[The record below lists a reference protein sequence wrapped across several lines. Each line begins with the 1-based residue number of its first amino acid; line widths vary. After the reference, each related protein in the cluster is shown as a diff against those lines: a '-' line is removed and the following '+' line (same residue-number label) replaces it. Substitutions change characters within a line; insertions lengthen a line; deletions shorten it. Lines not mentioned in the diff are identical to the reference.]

1 MNERAILA
9 GGCFWGLQDLIRN
22 LPGVVST
29 RVGYTG
35 GDVKHATY
43 SNHGTH
49 AEGIEIIFDPAQTSY
64 RVLLEFFFQI
74 HDPST
79 FLRQGNDRGT
89 SYRSAIYFVGKAQRD
104 AAFNTYAHELEG
116 FYAPWEGEKA
126 PNPKIVV
133 FNEVL
138 AKDIN
143 LDASVLNTDK
153 GAAILSG
160 SVTPEGAFP
169 LAQAYAGHQFGGF
182 SAQLGDGRA
191 LLLGEVLNKQG
202 QRVDL
207 QIKGSGRTPFSPSGD
222 GKAVLGPVLREYL
235 MGEAMHALGVPT
247 TRALAA
253 VTTGEKVVRDGL
265 KTGAV
270 LARIAASHLR
280 VGTFQFFA
288 ARKEWDKVRQLADY
302 AIARHYPEL
311 VDVDDKYLRFLSAVA
326 ERQASLVAAR
336 LHVGFVHGVMNTDN
350 MTISGE
356 TIDYGPCA
364 FVDAYDAKA
373 VFSSIDQDGRYA
385 FGNQPVIAQWN
396 LTRLAETLLPLIDA
410 DDGDTAIRLATN
422 VINGFIGRYTDIWT
436 SGMRSK
442 IGLVS
447 TEDDD
452 AALINDLFTTMDGQN
467 VDYTQ
472 VFARLADA
480 ATGDDNSILGL
491 FENADDI
498 IKWLATWHARLLHDP
513 QGGNMMLFNTLLD
526 VLSDPFTKRDGLE
539 MFEAPAPDDFGPN
552 ETFCGT

>member
-1 MNERAILA
+1 M
-9 GGCFWGLQDLIRN
+9 
-22 LPGVVST
+22 
-29 RVGYTG
+29 
-35 GDVKHATY
+35 
-43 SNHGTH
+43 TH
-49 AEGIEIIFDPAQTSY
+49 
-64 RVLLEFFFQI
+64 
-74 HDPST
+74 HDPQ
-79 FLRQGNDRGT
+79 FKFD
-89 SYRSAIYFVGKAQRD
+89 
-104 AAFNTYAHELEG
+104 NTYARELEG

-126 PNPKIVV
+126 PDPKIVV
-133 FNEVL
+133 FNKAL
-138 AKDIN
+138 ASDIG
-143 LDASVLNTDK
+143 LDADALTTDR
-153 GAAILSG
+153 GAAIFSG
-160 SVTPEGAFP
+160 TTMPEGANP

-191 LLLGEVLNKQG
+191 LLLGELLSRQG

-207 QIKGSGRTPFSPSGD
+207 QLKGSGRTPFSRSGD

-288 ARKEWDKVRQLADY
+288 ARKEWDKVKQLADY
-302 AIARHYPEL
+302 AIARHYPDL
-311 VDVDDKYLRFLSAVA
+311 VEVDDKYLKFLAAVA
-326 ERQASLVAAR
+326 ERQASLVAAW

-364 FVDAYDAKA
+364 FVDTYDSKS

-396 LTRLAETLLPLIDA
+396 LTRLAETLLPLIDP
-410 DDGDTAIRLATN
+410 DDGDNAIRLATN

-436 SGMRSK
+436 SGMRAK

-447 TEDDD
+447 SEEEDS
-452 AALINDLFTTMDGQN
+452 ALINDLFTAMDGQN

-472 VFARLADA
+472 VFRRLADA
-480 ATGDDNSILGL
+480 ATGDDNGLRGL
-491 FENADDI
+491 FDDRENI
-498 IKWLATWHARLLHDP
+498 INWLVRWQARLLRDP
-513 QGGNMMLFNTLLD
+513 QNPAERAQAMNTVNPIYIPRNHNVEAALGAAEGGNMLLFTTLLD

-539 MFEAPAPDDFGPN
+539 MFEGPAPDDFGPY

>member
-1 MNERAILA
+1 MTDQNP
-9 GGCFWGLQDLIRN
+9 Q
-22 LPGVVST
+22 
-29 RVGYTG
+29 
-35 GDVKHATY
+35 
-43 SNHGTH
+43 
-49 AEGIEIIFDPAQTSY
+49 FD
-64 RVLLEFFFQI
+64 F
-74 HDPST
+74 D
-79 FLRQGNDRGT
+79 
-89 SYRSAIYFVGKAQRD
+89 
-104 AAFNTYAHELEG
+104 NTYAHELEG

-126 PNPKIVV
+126 PNPKIAV
-133 FNEVL
+133 FNEAL

-143 LDASVLNTDK
+143 LDAATLNTDK

-191 LLLGEVLNKQG
+191 LLLGELLNKQG

-207 QIKGSGRTPFSPSGD
+207 QLKGSGRTPFSRGGD

-235 MGEAMHALGVPT
+235 MGEAMHALGIPT

-253 VTTGEKVVRDGL
+253 VTTGEKVVRDGF
-265 KTGAV
+265 KPGAV
-270 LARIAASHLR
+270 LARIASSHLR

-288 ARKEWDKVRQLADY
+288 ARKERDKVKQLADY
-302 AIARHYPEL
+302 AIARHYPDL
-311 VDVDDKYLRFLSAVA
+311 VAVDDRYMKFLAAVA
-326 ERQASLVAAR
+326 ERQASLVAAW
-336 LHVGFVHGVMNTDN
+336 LQVGFVHGVMNTDN

-373 VFSSIDQDGRYA
+373 VFSSIDEGGRYA

-410 DDGDTAIRLATN
+410 DDGDNAIRLATN

-436 SGMRSK
+436 SGMRAK

-447 TEDDD
+447 SEEEDS
-452 AALINDLFTTMDGQN
+452 ALINDLFTAMDGQN

-472 VFARLADA
+472 VFRRLADA
-480 ATGDDNSILGL
+480 ATGDDNGLRGL
-491 FENADDI
+491 FDDRENI
-498 IKWLATWHARLLHDP
+498 INWLVRWQARLLRDP
-513 QGGNMMLFNTLLD
+513 QNPAERAQAMNTVNPIYIPRNHNVEAALGAAEGGNMLLFTTLLD

-539 MFEAPAPDDFGPN
+539 MFEGPAPDDFGPY